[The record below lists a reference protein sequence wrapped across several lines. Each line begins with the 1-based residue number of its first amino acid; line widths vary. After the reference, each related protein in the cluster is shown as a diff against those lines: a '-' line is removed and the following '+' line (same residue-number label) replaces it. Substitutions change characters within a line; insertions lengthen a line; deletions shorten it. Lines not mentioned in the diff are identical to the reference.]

1 MLKYYCIIKLAYVYQ
16 VTPSLTWIGIFFF
29 QIVFISF
36 TLNCRLLC
44 LLGCFIYN
52 IECAIN
58 SCNTWKIKK
67 GKTMNLKTL
76 EKYWNTLESWQY
88 LQGKMVEI
96 NLTPEDIQARNL
108 KNQYTKHCPLLV
120 LFFLVI
126 LKHVTEWDKMI
137 GWCSSTERK
146 GNDVNFRKVYM
157 ENITI
162 WKA

>member
-1 MLKYYCIIKLAYVYQ
+1 MLKCYCIIKLAYVYQ

-36 TLNCRLLC
+36 TLNCLLLC

-88 LQGKMVEI
+88 LQGKM
-96 NLTPEDIQARNL
+96 EDIQARNL
-108 KNQYTKHCPLLV
+108 KN
-120 LFFLVI
+120 
-126 LKHVTEWDKMI
+126 VTEWDKMI

-157 ENITI
+157 ENLTI
-162 WKA
+162 WKP